1 MRCNSTWGKS
11 GLTGLASDSSFT
23 LSQGGNWFGNEEKCP
38 GAEHRSLGMA
48 LTGVQGRRGNACQG
62 AVTAPLRTR
71 EVRRV
76 GLLAQRPHFLWETT
90 SYSIRTAEPASV
102 LLQPGSYTF
111 FLKKGKCLLVGL
123 LLSYFW
129 NSHGPF
135 LQGRK
140 KHKGHIN
147 AL

>member
-1 MRCNSTWGKS
+1 MRVR
-11 GLTGLASDSSFT
+11 
-23 LSQGGNWFGNEEKCP
+23 EP
-38 GAEHRSLGMA
+38 
-48 LTGVQGRRGNACQG
+48 
-62 AVTAPLRTR
+62 VTASLLTR

-76 GLLAQRPHFLWETT
+76 GLLPQHPRFLWETT

-102 LLQPGSYTF
+102 LLQSGSYTF

-123 LLSYFW
+123 LLSHFW

-140 KHKGHIN
+140 KHTK
-147 AL
+147 AT